1 MRKQLLTLTMAV
13 VMLLTL
19 SLAPAATAEE
29 QITLSFWHIWPTD
42 QMSEIVESYIELYEA
57 EHPNIKIEASAYQ
70 EVEYQTTKLPIA
82 ASNKSQGDVFFCWGG
97 GSAKPY
103 VESGAVLALDDY
115 MKEYGVYD
123 EILDGTLTYGTF
135 DGKVYGLPLKQWA
148 GVLFCNQELF
158 DQYNVKIPETW
169 DDLMEAVKT
178 FRANGLTPMVLGAKD
193 AWHIGMIQNALAVRT
208 AGPDYMNAALAGE
221 ATMDCPE
228 IVKSAELLVEL
239 NNAEAFCTGTLGI
252 GSEEAQEEFYMG
264 MVPMYFGGSWCAS
277 GCDSPDNSLQGK
289 VTVTQ
294 LPTVEGGKGD
304 RTAYSGGVIDMM
316 MVNAAT
322 EHPKEAF
329 EFALGMTKYMS
340 EECYKIGDS
349 LPAWKLSDIDES
361 EVSPTLIA
369 IKNLIQDSTGY
380 VLAWDTFLSGAA
392 IDTHYQLL
400 QGLIAGTVTPEEFA
414 SQMQTAVEA
423 LYAK

>member
-1 MRKQLLTLTMAV
+1 MRKKMLTLTMAI

-19 SLAPAATAEE
+19 ALTPAAMADE
-29 QITLSFWHIWPTD
+29 QITLNFWHIWPTD
-42 QMSEIVESYIELYEA
+42 RMAEIIENYIELYEA
-57 EHPNIKIEASAYQ
+57 EHPNVKINASAYQ
-70 EVEYQTTKLPIA
+70 EMEYQNTKLPIA
-82 ASNKSQGDVFFCWGG
+82 ASNNSQGDVFFCWGG
-97 GSAKPY
+97 GFAKTY
-103 VESGAVLALDDY
+103 VEAGSVLALDEY
-115 MKEYGVYD
+115 MQEYNVYD
-123 EILDGTLTYGTF
+123 ELLDGTLTYGTF

-169 DDLMEAVKT
+169 DDLMEAVKS
-178 FRANGLTPMVLGAKD
+178 FRTHGLTPMVLGAKD

-239 NNAEAFCTGTLGI
+239 NKADAFCNGTLGI

-304 RTAYSGGVIDMM
+304 RTTYSGGVIDMM
-316 MVNAAT
+316 MVNAST

-349 LPAWKLSDIDES
+349 LPAWKLGDIDES

-392 IDTHYQLL
+392 IDAHYQLL

-414 SQMQTAVEA
+414 TQMQTAVGA